1 VDECKIRLKGV
12 ELGSKYGKVP
22 RACPLLILAIFLVGC
37 GGVTTPSVNLTG
49 NWTMTNSSD
58 SGVTTSKCNIVDSS
72 GSLTLYNF
80 YIIDQEY
87 TLYNFYIID
96 QEYISWNTGYGTFNN
111 SAISANI
118 SGSYINIYGSTVS
131 TIVYFE
137 GTIASSGISGS
148 GTWVQTFSV
157 SGEIYSYSGTT
168 IFIKG

>member
-1 VDECKIRLKGV
+1 MKR
-12 ELGSKYGKVP
+12 KYFFVI
-22 RACPLLILAIFLVGC
+22 LFLVLAIFLVGC

-72 GSLTLYNF
+72 GSL
-80 YIIDQEY
+80 

>member
-1 VDECKIRLKGV
+1 MKE
-12 ELGSKYGKVP
+12 KYFFV
-22 RACPLLILAIFLVGC
+22 ILF
-37 GGVTTPSVNLTG
+37 GVTTPSVNLTG

-72 GSLTLYNF
+72 GSL
-80 YIIDQEY
+80 

>member
-1 VDECKIRLKGV
+1 MRK
-12 ELGSKYGKVP
+12 KYFFVI
-22 RACPLLILAIFLVGC
+22 LFLILAMFLVGC

-58 SGVTTSKCNIVDSS
+58 SGVTTSKCNIVDGS
-72 GSLTLYNF
+72 GSL
-80 YIIDQEY
+80 

>member
-1 VDECKIRLKGV
+1 MKR
-12 ELGSKYGKVP
+12 KYFFVISF
-22 RACPLLILAIFLVGC
+22 LILAIFLVGC

-72 GSLTLYNF
+72 GSL
-80 YIIDQEY
+80 

>member
-1 VDECKIRLKGV
+1 MKR
-12 ELGSKYGKVP
+12 KYFFVI
-22 RACPLLILAIFLVGC
+22 LFLILAIFLVGC

-72 GSLTLYNF
+72 GSL
-80 YIIDQEY
+80 